1 MKTFKTIIVLMS
13 LVSILN
19 CSNDGENESSR
30 EYITTCYKFVEEGS
44 NLPISGQSV
53 LIHYG
58 YSNILSSQ
66 GSTDDDGV
74 WCFEHWNDNG
84 PSAVLYQ
91 PWLEDGY
98 FNIPETLPLNGSINT
113 IELIPKSYIRVHV
126 VNVEPSSD
134 NDRIDVSTGF
144 FIDI

>member
-58 YSNILSSQ
+58 YSNIM
-66 GSTDDDGV
+66 D
-74 WCFEHWNDNG
+74 
-84 PSAVLYQ
+84 
-91 PWLEDGY
+91 
-98 FNIPETLPLNGSINT
+98 LPQFYINLGWKT
-113 IELIPKSYIRVHV
+113 AILIFLKP
-126 VNVEPSSD
+126 
-134 NDRIDVSTGF
+134 F
-144 FIDI
+144 L